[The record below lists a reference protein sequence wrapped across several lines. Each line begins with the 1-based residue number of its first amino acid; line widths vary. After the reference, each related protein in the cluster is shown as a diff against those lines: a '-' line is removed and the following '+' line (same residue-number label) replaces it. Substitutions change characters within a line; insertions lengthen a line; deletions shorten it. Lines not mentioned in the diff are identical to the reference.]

1 MIQAIVGALSGV
13 IASMGLGGGFVLL
26 IWLTLH
32 DGMQQRQ
39 AQGVNLLFFLP
50 IALISVIMHL
60 RGGLIDKRLILRMIP
75 GGVLGAVLGT
85 FAANMVGNDL
95 LRKIY
100 AVFLLVFGLRELFRK
115 PPEKE
120 KVPEKPGTSETDKL

>member
-1 MIQAIVGALSGV
+1 MMQAVVGALSGV

-32 DGMQQRQ
+32 DGMHQRQ

-50 IALISVIMHL
+50 IALISVVMHL
-60 RGGLIDKRLILRMIP
+60 RSGLIDKRLVLAMIP
-75 GGVLGAVLGT
+75 GGVAGAVLG
-85 FAANMVGNDL
+85 ALASQMVGNDI

-100 AVFLLVFGLRELFRK
+100 AVFLLFFGLRELFRK
-115 PPEKE
+115 STGRSQGK
-120 KVPEKPGTSETDKL
+120 

>member
-1 MIQAIVGALSGV
+1 MRGGAQVAFFMMQAVVGALSGV

-32 DGMQQRQ
+32 DGMHQRQ

-50 IALISVIMHL
+50 IALISVVMHL
-60 RGGLIDKRLILRMIP
+60 RSGLIDKRLVLAMIP
-75 GGVLGAVLGT
+75 GGVAGAVLG
-85 FAANMVGNDL
+85 ALASQMVGNDI

-100 AVFLLVFGLRELFRK
+100 AIFLLFFGLRELFRK
-115 PPEKE
+115 ST
-120 KVPEKPGTSETDKL
+120 GRSQDK

>member
-1 MIQAIVGALSGV
+1 MRGGAQVAFFMMQAVVGALSGV

-32 DGMQQRQ
+32 DGMHQRQ

-50 IALISVIMHL
+50 IALISVVMHL
-60 RGGLIDKRLILRMIP
+60 RSGLIDKRLVLAMIP
-75 GGVLGAVLGT
+75 GGVAGAVLG
-85 FAANMVGNDL
+85 ALASQMVGNDI

-100 AVFLLVFGLRELFRK
+100 AVFLLFFGLRELFRK
-115 PPEKE
+115 STGHSQGK
-120 KVPEKPGTSETDKL
+120 

>member
-1 MIQAIVGALSGV
+1 MRGGAQVAFFMIQAVVGALSGV

-32 DGMQQRQ
+32 DGMPQRQ

-50 IALISVIMHL
+50 IALISVVMHL
-60 RGGLIDKRLILRMIP
+60 RSGLIDKRLVFAMIP
-75 GGVLGAVLGT
+75 GGVAGAVLG
-85 FAANMVGNDL
+85 ALASQMVGNDI

-100 AVFLLVFGLRELFRK
+100 AVFLLFFGLRELFRK
-115 PPEKE
+115 ST
-120 KVPEKPGTSETDKL
+120 GRSQDK

>member
-1 MIQAIVGALSGV
+1 MRGGAQVAFFMIQAVVGALSGV

-32 DGMQQRQ
+32 DGMPQRQ

-50 IALISVIMHL
+50 IALISVVMHL
-60 RGGLIDKRLILRMIP
+60 RSGLIDKRLVLAMIP
-75 GGVLGAVLGT
+75 GGVAGAVLG
-85 FAANMVGNDL
+85 ALASQMVGNDI

-100 AVFLLVFGLRELFRK
+100 AVFLLFFGLRELFRK
-115 PPEKE
+115 STGRSQSK
-120 KVPEKPGTSETDKL
+120 

>member
-1 MIQAIVGALSGV
+1 MRGGAQVAFFMMQAVVGALSGV

-32 DGMQQRQ
+32 DGMPQRQ

-50 IALISVIMHL
+50 IALISVVMHL
-60 RGGLIDKRLILRMIP
+60 RSGLIDKRLVLAMIP
-75 GGVLGAVLGT
+75 GGVAGAVLG
-85 FAANMVGNDL
+85 ALASQMVGNDI

-100 AVFLLVFGLRELFRK
+100 AVFLLFFGLRELFRK
-115 PPEKE
+115 STGRSQGK
-120 KVPEKPGTSETDKL
+120 

>member
-1 MIQAIVGALSGV
+1 MRGGAQVAFFMIQTVVGALSGV

-32 DGMQQRQ
+32 DGMPQRQ

-50 IALISVIMHL
+50 IALISVVMHL
-60 RGGLIDKRLILRMIP
+60 RSGLIDKRLVLAMIP
-75 GGVLGAVLGT
+75 GGVAGAVLG
-85 FAANMVGNDL
+85 ALASQMVGNDI

-100 AVFLLVFGLRELFRK
+100 AVFLLFFGLRELFRK
-115 PPEKE
+115 STGRSQGK
-120 KVPEKPGTSETDKL
+120 

>member
-1 MIQAIVGALSGV
+1 MMQAVVGALSGV

-32 DGMQQRQ
+32 DGMHQRQ

-50 IALISVIMHL
+50 IALISVVMHL
-60 RGGLIDKRLILRMIP
+60 RSGLIDKRLVLAMIP
-75 GGVLGAVLGT
+75 GGVAGAVLG
-85 FAANMVGNDL
+85 ALASQMVGNDI

-100 AVFLLVFGLRELFRK
+100 AIFLLFFGLRELFRK
-115 PPEKE
+115 ST
-120 KVPEKPGTSETDKL
+120 GRSQDK